1 LSGTG
6 GSPMADIF
14 SIISSG
20 YISAGLNVS
29 ASGSKY
35 VNVDPA
41 SYEGSWSGKYADN
54 TSFTISISN
63 VNGFRAKVK
72 YQSGSTVQYQ
82 DVLIKDNSF
91 RIGDS
96 KFTLARP
103 GVAQVKTVVT
113 SPVDGS
119 NVLNTAYAQQ
129 VS

>member
-1 LSGTG
+1 VG
-6 GSPMADIF
+6 DIF

-35 VNVDPA
+35 VNVDSA
-41 SYEGSWSGKYADN
+41 SYEGSWNGKYAN
-54 TSFTISISN
+54 NSSFTFVISN

-72 YQSGSTVQYQ
+72 YQAGSTVQYQ
-82 DVLIKDNSF
+82 DVLIKNNAF

-96 KFTLARP
+96 KFTLVRN

-119 NVLNTAYAQQ
+119 NVLNTAYAHKNT
-129 VS
+129 

>member
-1 LSGTG
+1 
-6 GSPMADIF
+6 MADIF

-20 YISAGLNVS
+20 YMSAALNVS

-41 SYEGSWSGKYADN
+41 SYEGSWGGKYADN

-82 DVLIKDNSF
+82 DVLIKDNAF

-96 KFTLARP
+96 KFTLVKP
-103 GVAQVKTVVT
+103 GVAEVKTVVT

-129 VS
+129 VT